1 VSFYEAMI
9 LLDDVVHLLA
19 WPPFAF
25 LKQQLLPLQGVA
37 GTAYL
42 FLAHTPVPSD
52 RWPCEPRISLVRS
65 FSPLDPGN

>member
-25 LKQQLLPLQGVA
+25 LKQQLLPLQVWPA
-37 GTAYL
+37 
-42 FLAHTPVPSD
+42 PV
-52 RWPCEPRISLVRS
+52 IY
-65 FSPLDPGN
+65 F